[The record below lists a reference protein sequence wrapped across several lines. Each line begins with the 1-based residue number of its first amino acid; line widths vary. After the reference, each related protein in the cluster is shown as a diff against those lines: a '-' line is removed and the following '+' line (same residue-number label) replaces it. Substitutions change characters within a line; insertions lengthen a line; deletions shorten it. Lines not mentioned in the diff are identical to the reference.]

1 MIFSIFEK
9 MKKKIFQIL
18 FILLSVSAIHA
29 QKSIRVGYIDM
40 EYILQNVPE
49 YQEAQN
55 QLDNRVQ
62 EWRVEAEQKLKSVDD
77 MRKKLDNE
85 RALLTAELIEDR
97 EEEIAYMEQQARDY
111 QQKRFGPN
119 GDYIIQKKQLV
130 RPVQDQVFSAVQEIA
145 KLRNF
150 DFIFDR
156 TSEIGMIYADQQ
168 YDVSDLVLRTI
179 KRTANRE
186 QLEGK
191 DEIEQME
198 IREDLSLEQEEQ
210 LTEREQM
217 IEQRKRER
225 DSISAARKKEYDS
238 IRSAK
243 QAEFEARR
251 KRILEERQ
259 RKRDSIVQ
267 ARQTKNDTI
276 N

>member
-9 MKKKIFQIL
+9 MKRNIFQIV
-18 FILLSVSAIHA
+18 FILLSVSAIQA
-29 QKSIRVGYIDM
+29 QKNIRVGYIDM

-62 EWRVEAEQKLKSVDD
+62 EWRVDAEQKLKNVED

-85 RALLTAELIEDR
+85 RALLTTELIEDR

-119 GDYIIQKKQLV
+119 GDYMIQKKQLV
-130 RPVQDQVFSAVQEIA
+130 RPVQDQVFAAVQEIA

-198 IREDLSLEQEEQ
+198 KREDLSLEQEEQ
-210 LTEREQM
+210 VTEREQM

-225 DSISAARKKEYDS
+225 DSIAAARKKEYDS

-267 ARQTKNDTI
+267 ARQQKNDTI

>member
-9 MKKKIFQIL
+9 MKRNIFQII
-18 FILLSVSAIHA
+18 FILLSVSAIQA

-62 EWRVEAEQKLKSVDD
+62 EWRVDAEQKLKNVED

-85 RALLTAELIEDR
+85 RALLTTELIEDR

-119 GDYIIQKKQLV
+119 GDYMIQKKQLV
-130 RPVQDQVFSAVQEIA
+130 RPVQDQVFAAVQEIA

-198 IREDLSLEQEEQ
+198 KREDLSLEQEEQ
-210 LTEREQM
+210 VTEREQM

-225 DSISAARKKEYDS
+225 DSIAAARKKEYDS

-267 ARQTKNDTI
+267 ARQQKNDTI

>member
-1 MIFSIFEK
+1 MNKNIF
-9 MKKKIFQIL
+9 KILI
-18 FILLSVSAIHA
+18 ILLSVSALHA

-62 EWRVEAEQKLKSVDD
+62 DWKKEAEQKLQKVTD
-77 MRKKLDNE
+77 MRQKLDNE

-97 EEEIAYMEQQARDY
+97 EEEISYMEQQARDY

-130 RPVQDQVFSAVQEIA
+130 RPVQDQVFAAVQEIA

-191 DEIEQME
+191 EEIQEME
-198 IREDLSLEQEEQ
+198 KKEELSIEQEEQ

-217 IEQRKRER
+217 IEQRKKER
-225 DSISAARKKEYDS
+225 DSLAAARKKEYDS

-267 ARQTKNDTI
+267 ARQQKNDTI

>member
-9 MKKKIFQIL
+9 MKRNIFQIV
-18 FILLSVSAIHA
+18 FILLSVSAIQA

-62 EWRVEAEQKLKSVDD
+62 EWRVDAEQKLKNVED

-85 RALLTAELIEDR
+85 RALLTTELIEDR

-119 GDYIIQKKQLV
+119 GDYMIQKKQLV
-130 RPVQDQVFSAVQEIA
+130 RPVQDQVFAAVQEIA

-198 IREDLSLEQEEQ
+198 KREDLSLEQEEQ
-210 LTEREQM
+210 VTEREQM

-225 DSISAARKKEYDS
+225 DSIAAARKKEYDS

-267 ARQTKNDTI
+267 ARQQKNDTI

>member
-9 MKKKIFQIL
+9 MKRNIFQIV
-18 FILLSVSAIHA
+18 FILLSVSAIQA
-29 QKSIRVGYIDM
+29 QKNIRVGYIDM

-62 EWRVEAEQKLKSVDD
+62 EWRVDAEQKLKNVED

-85 RALLTAELIEDR
+85 RALLTTELIEDR

-119 GDYIIQKKQLV
+119 GDYMIQKKQLV
-130 RPVQDQVFSAVQEIA
+130 RPVQDQVFAAVQEIA

-198 IREDLSLEQEEQ
+198 KREDLSLEQEEQ
-210 LTEREQM
+210 VTEREQM

-225 DSISAARKKEYDS
+225 DSIAAARKKEYDS

-259 RKRDSIVQ
+259 SKRDSIVQ
-267 ARQTKNDTI
+267 ARQQKNDTI